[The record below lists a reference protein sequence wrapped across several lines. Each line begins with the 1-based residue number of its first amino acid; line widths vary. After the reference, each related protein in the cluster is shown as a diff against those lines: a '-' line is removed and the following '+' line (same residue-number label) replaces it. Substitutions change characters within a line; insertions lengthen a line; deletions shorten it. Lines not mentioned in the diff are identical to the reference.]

1 DRHVGSRRPQVVYFA
16 YGVEGVQQPRG
27 RPGWHCAKRT
37 WFYCLGRVIRSRRL
51 FCRRVSVGSYVWP
64 EWYGIGSR
72 RLLHD
77 KVLLSLYFGSRPRIK
92 GKLGGKRLRY
102 SLAAPHDRCKCK
114 GNYRGKYWFV

>member
-1 DRHVGSRRPQVVYFA
+1 M
-16 YGVEGVQQPRG
+16 QQPAAACAIPF
-27 RPGWHCAKRT
+27 RPTIDANAYAAAKQAAAAN
-37 WFYCLGRVIRSRRL
+37 YCLGRVIRSRRL
-51 FCRRVSVGSYVWP
+51 FCRRVSVGIYGWP
-64 EWYGIGSR
+64 EWYGTGSR

-102 SLAAPHDRCKCK
+102 SLAAPHDRCK